1 MTVDSSAMDAPQ
13 FAPLLTYQGQF
24 LVPALL
30 LGGLF
35 AVRYLVLAGLAFA
48 FWYGPWRMRVRA
60 AKLQPATPSWSQIA
74 REIGWSAIA
83 VLVFGGITGL
93 ISAAGLVPR
102 TRLYPEIAQFGW
114 VYFGLSIPVMLVLHD
129 TWFYWTHRLMHHP
142 ALFRHVHRVH
152 HLSTNPTPWT
162 AYSFHPVESIV
173 QGLGVVAIV
182 FVVPVHPL
190 AVVVFQTLSTA
201 VNVYGHSGYELYPRG
216 WATHRF
222 GRWLNTSVA
231 HNAHHATARH
241 NYGLYFLAWDRWMG
255 TIDMAYAARYAQA
268 RPPVAPA

>member
-1 MTVDSSAMDAPQ
+1 MDAPQ
-13 FAPLLTYQGQF
+13 FTPLLTYQGQF

-30 LGGLF
+30 LAGLF

-48 FWYGPWRMRVRA
+48 FWYWPWRTRERAGKLQRA
-60 AKLQPATPSWSQIA
+60 APSWRQVA
-74 REIGWSAIA
+74 REIGWSAVA
-83 VLVFGGITGL
+83 VLVFGAITGL
-93 ISAAGLVPR
+93 ISAAGLVPH
-102 TRLYPEIAQFGW
+102 TRLYREIAQFGW
-114 VYFGLSIPVMLVLHD
+114 SYFWLSIPVMLVLHD

-142 ALFRHVHRVH
+142 ALFRYVHRVH

-162 AYSFHPVESIV
+162 AYAFHPVESIV

-190 AVVVFQTLSTA
+190 AVIVFQTLSTA

-216 WATHRF
+216 WAAHRF

-231 HNAHHATARH
+231 HNTHHQTARN

-255 TIDMAYAARYAQA
+255 TIDPAYAARYAQA
-268 RPPVAPA
+268 RAPVAPA